1 MKKSEIIATIANNHG
16 MSQQKAK
23 AIYDDIF
30 GLLAQ
35 GLTQSEIVQIKDFGT
50 FERVNR
56 AERMGRNPKTGEQ
69 MLIKASK
76 SVKFKPSKAI
86 KDKLNGEA

>member
-1 MKKSEIIATIANNHG
+1 MKKSEIIATIAQKHG
-16 MSQQKAK
+16 LSQNKTK
-23 AIYDDIF
+23 AIFDDIF

-35 GLTQSEIVQIKDFGT
+35 GLIQSEIVQIKDFGT

-86 KDKLNGEA
+86 KDKLNG

>member
-1 MKKSEIIATIANNHG
+1 MKKSEIIATIAQNHNL
-16 MSQQKAK
+16 SQKQAK
-23 AIYDDIF
+23 AIFDDIF
-30 GLLAQ
+30 ILLAQ

-86 KDKLNGEA
+86 KDKLNG